1 MTLNICFSE
10 PQAYLEAL
18 LRDFASACC
27 NDEYYFEVSAIVD
40 GRIYR
45 VEVEQYG
52 FLERVAPLSFFEELR
67 EYLHIED
74 SDLRFYIGI

>member
-1 MTLNICFSE
+1 MTLNIVFSE

-18 LRDFASACC
+18 LRDFAENAC
-27 NDEYYFEVSAIVD
+27 NDEYYFQVSPIVD
-40 GRIYR
+40 GRIYK

-52 FLERVAPLSFFEELR
+52 FSEKVAPLSLFEELR

-74 SDLRFYIGI
+74 YDLRFYIGI